1 MKVYW
6 IIAAGACG
14 LIALYFAVQQEYDRA
29 FIIAAIGSVIWFLGY
44 RSQMKNLIAK
54 EASEE
59 NVESD
64 EDERM

>member
-14 LIALYFAVQQEYDRA
+14 LLAVYFALQHEYDRA
-29 FIIAAIGSVIWFLGY
+29 FISAVIGSVIWFLGY
-44 RSQMKNLIAK
+44 RSEMKNLIAK
-54 EASEE
+54 EPSEE

-64 EDERM
+64 EEERS

>member
-14 LIALYFAVQQEYDRA
+14 LFAVFFALRHEYDRA
-29 FIIAAIGSVIWFLGY
+29 FISAAIGSVIWFLGY
-44 RSQMKNLIAK
+44 RFQMKNLIAS
-54 EASEE
+54 EESEE

-64 EDERM
+64 EDEES